1 MIRYTTA
8 GLRGLPRSGEDGRSS
23 IVDRLAETMREMAFA
38 GQNATVESLSARCHL
53 TPDEIRAFGPEAAD
67 LARAR
72 SVRALRDDLPRIRV
86 PAGSRH
92 HEAA

>member
-1 MIRYTTA
+1 MIRFTPA
-8 GLRGLPRSGEDGRSS
+8 GPCVLARFGDDGRST
-23 IVDRLAETMREMAFA
+23 IVDRLAEAMREMAFA
-38 GQNATVESLSARCHL
+38 GQNATVETLSARCRL

-86 PAGSRH
+86 PAGSRRT
-92 HEAA
+92 EAA